1 MLQARE
7 HAPTIYPSAIFT
19 FGLIVESIKE
29 FGGASI
35 KVILGGVGGGALF
48 ALTHFRALCCTVS
61 HFPSCLFPFI
71 IDDTHIIG
79 PLLIVSSTYKHF

>member
-1 MLQARE
+1 MLQAKE
-7 HAPTIYPSAIFT
+7 HAPTSYLSALFT

-35 KVILGGVGGGALF
+35 KVILGGGALSVL
-48 ALTHFRALCCTVS
+48 AHFKALCCIAS
-61 HFPSCLFPFI
+61 HFPFCLFPFI

-79 PLLIVSSTYKHF
+79 PPLIVSSTYEHF